1 MFWFRGMAI
10 KSFVEMKLTAQDFE
24 PEEGQVDATLAHAV
38 ERLFPYFAGKKGLVT
53 KAYYSNSFLSQQC
66 SALQFD
72 LYFNYIEKHIIHDAI
87 FLFDHNL
94 GGGANTYAR
103 ELVKNSLSDNLTVIR
118 VYNFEGIWFVQW
130 IADGDGML
138 FYTRSIDELF
148 KGLFLSQ
155 GRSLIVNS
163 LYGCPDIAEVIT
175 KILELVQSLK
185 IPLEMKI
192 HDFFALCPSP
202 HLSDLNG
209 RYCGVPKDHSICSH
223 CLKNNLF
230 WYTSWYPKQNQP
242 IDIVS
247 WREPFVRMIAVAT
260 TVTFFD
266 SAPIEIFRRAFSL
279 EDNKVQI
286 VPHEIDYFECDKNM
300 DLSGS
305 LHIGILGTLIK
316 IKGGEVVLALSDY
329 IDNCKLKVRIT
340 VLGPTHVDLPSH
352 INVHG
357 AYEPNHLPMLI
368 AQNRINVILAAS
380 IVPETFGYTISEAM
394 KMGLPIVAFDI
405 GAQGNRVKQYELG
418 VVVPLGS
425 SMDVILAAIQTALKI
440 AQVLKK

>member
-1 MFWFRGMAI
+1 LACQQKKDIHNIDRTFFPAGDMFWFRGMAI

-38 ERLFPYFAGKKGLVT
+38 ERLFPYFAGKKGLTT
-53 KAYYSNSFLSQQC
+53 KAYYSNAFLSQQC
-66 SALQFD
+66 SAHQFD
-72 LYFNYIEKHIIHDAI
+72 LFFNYIEKHLTHNAI

-103 ELVKNSLSDNLTVIR
+103 ELVKNSLSDNLTVLR

-155 GRSLIVNS
+155 GKSLIVNS
-163 LYGCPDIAEVIT
+163 LYGCPDIAEVTT

-209 RYCGVPKDHSICSH
+209 KYCGVPKDHSICSH
-223 CLKNNLF
+223 CLKDNLS
-230 WYTSWYPKQNQP
+230 WYTSWYPKQNLP

-266 SAPIEIFRRAFSL
+266 NAPIEIFR
-279 EDNKVQI
+279 
-286 VPHEIDYFECDKNM
+286 
-300 DLSGS
+300 
-305 LHIGILGTLIK
+305 
-316 IKGGEVVLALSDY
+316 
-329 IDNCKLKVRIT
+329 
-340 VLGPTHVDLPSH
+340 
-352 INVHG
+352 
-357 AYEPNHLPMLI
+357 
-368 AQNRINVILAAS
+368 
-380 IVPETFGYTISEAM
+380 
-394 KMGLPIVAFDI
+394 
-405 GAQGNRVKQYELG
+405 
-418 VVVPLGS
+418 
-425 SMDVILAAIQTALKI
+425 
-440 AQVLKK
+440 